1 MSLNIITTDAASFTL
16 TQDQVKRIPLLAKMS
31 EDCTE
36 DTSEEIAVTVESGPL
51 KNVLAWINKKE
62 EDKFWPNYEKH
73 DIFAILMASDYF
85 DMNDL
90 MNEGA
95 QYVANFIKGMTVEQ
109 LREYFE
115 KEDDFTD
122 EERAE
127 IERENKWMENL

>member
-1 MSLNIITTDAASFTL
+1 MSLNIITADALSFTL
-16 TQDQVKRIPLLAKMS
+16 TQDEVKRIPLLAKMS
-31 EDCTE
+31 EDCAGE
-36 DTSEEIAVTVESGPL
+36 VSEEIAVTVESGPL

-62 EDKFWPNYEKH
+62 EDKFWPSYEKH

-85 DMNDL
+85 DMDDL
-90 MNEGA
+90 LKEGA
-95 QYVANFIKGMTVEQ
+95 KYVADFTKGMTVEQ
-109 LREYFE
+109 LREYYE